1 MCAAPKPVKSDSLP
15 IDAVL
20 PALLSAL
27 AAHGLAVLQAPP
39 GAGKT
44 TRVPLAMLAAGSVV
58 GKIIMLE
65 PRRLAVRAAA
75 ERMAHSLGEQPGQTV
90 GYRMRG
96 ESLCSAATKIEVVT
110 EGILTRM
117 IQSDPMLDGVGALI
131 FDEFHERSLNADL
144 GLALAHEL
152 RGALRPDLQLIVMS
166 ATLDAAPVAEM
177 LGAPVLT
184 AEGRAFPVETRWLAR
199 PLPPGGRLEP
209 AVAAEVQHA
218 LEHTQG
224 GILVFLP
231 GAAEI
236 RRVETLL
243 RGHVP
248 PGCTIRPLYG
258 AMDSAAQRAA
268 IAPDMTGR
276 KIVLATAIAE
286 TSLTIEDV
294 RVVIDA
300 GRARRARFDPASGM
314 TRLITERVTRAEAE
328 QRRGRAGRVAPGVCY
343 RMWSRGEEGGLA
355 AFAPA
360 EIESADLTSLA
371 LELALWGAGR
381 GAGLAFLTPP
391 NPGAM
396 AEACALLMALGA
408 LGVDGTITAHGRALA
423 QLPLHPR
430 LGHMVLRAGPD
441 GAGLAALLADRD
453 VLRAPLVDLSLRLS
467 ALADARVFAQNHPWE
482 IHRVTLERVRAEAKR
497 LARLAPKR
505 RSDMVGFG
513 AAEQAALAYPDRIA
527 LRRKGEAAR
536 YLLSGGKGAVL
547 DLTDPLA
554 QTRLLVATDLD
565 GDPRE
570 ARIRQAIALSDASL
584 RRLYA
589 AQIGWHNLCE
599 WSRREGRVLA
609 RQQERFGALVLEDR
623 IWRDPPAEALASA
636 ALEGLRDLGIAAL
649 NWTDAAQRFRAR
661 VLFLAAQGADV
672 PDMRDDGLLAGLP
685 DWLAPHLAGVRSAAD
700 LRALDP
706 TEPLRQWLSWD
717 QTQTLDRLAPAYFET
732 PLGRKVPI
740 DYDGPAPGITLRLQE
755 LFGVTGHPCV
765 GPKRLPLRLTLLSPG
780 GKPVQVTMDLPGFW
794 ASSYNDV
801 RKDMRG
807 RYPRHPWPEDPTT
820 ADPTVRAKP
829 RGT

>member
-1 MCAAPKPVKSDSLP
+1 
-15 IDAVL
+15 
-20 PALLSAL
+20 
-27 AAHGLAVLQAPP
+27 
-39 GAGKT
+39 
-44 TRVPLAMLAAGSVV
+44 
-58 GKIIMLE
+58 
-65 PRRLAVRAAA
+65 
-75 ERMAHSLGEQPGQTV
+75 
-90 GYRMRG
+90 
-96 ESLCSAATKIEVVT
+96 
-110 EGILTRM
+110 
-117 IQSDPMLDGVGALI
+117 
-131 FDEFHERSLNADL
+131 
-144 GLALAHEL
+144 
-152 RGALRPDLQLIVMS
+152 
-166 ATLDAAPVAEM
+166 
-177 LGAPVLT
+177 
-184 AEGRAFPVETRWLAR
+184 
-199 PLPPGGRLEP
+199 
-209 AVAAEVQHA
+209 
-218 LEHTQG
+218 
-224 GILVFLP
+224 
-231 GAAEI
+231 
-236 RRVETLL
+236 
-243 RGHVP
+243 
-248 PGCTIRPLYG
+248 
-258 AMDSAAQRAA
+258 
-268 IAPDMTGR
+268 
-276 KIVLATAIAE
+276 
-286 TSLTIEDV
+286 
-294 RVVIDA
+294 
-300 GRARRARFDPASGM
+300 
-314 TRLITERVTRAEAE
+314 
-328 QRRGRAGRVAPGVCY
+328 
-343 RMWSRGEEGGLA
+343 
-355 AFAPA
+355 
-360 EIESADLTSLA
+360 
-371 LELALWGAGR
+371 
-381 GAGLAFLTPP
+381 
-391 NPGAM
+391 
-396 AEACALLMALGA
+396 
-408 LGVDGTITAHGRALA
+408 
-423 QLPLHPR
+423 
-430 LGHMVLRAGPD
+430 
-441 GAGLAALLADRD
+441 
-453 VLRAPLVDLSLRLS
+453 
-467 ALADARVFAQNHPWE
+467 
-482 IHRVTLERVRAEAKR
+482 
-497 LARLAPKR
+497 
-505 RSDMVGFG
+505 
-513 AAEQAALAYPDRIA
+513 
-527 LRRKGEAAR
+527 
-536 YLLSGGKGAVL
+536 AVL

-700 LRALDP
+700 LRALNP